1 MCSSQCTVLHAG
13 CVHSADLPS
22 AHSVDVPGSS
32 VQSQACWPGWDS
44 QPPACPGSWRSL
56 TRDENVIFFFTQEM
70 MLVFYWRIFS
80 TLTSL
85 RLWYLEKSKVS
96 VVLGWPRRAADSISC
111 CSSSSITCTTDTQTL
126 LEMKPPPLVVDPGP
140 VTPLYLQ
147 VVNHDGVVDVL
158 THQVGLEDHQ
168 TVKGNSDVNRIG
180 HISHIRPEIQ
190 LREEKTKTNKK
201 RIECVF
207 GVFSHICLLISRIKK
222 RIKCH
227 IYLHLWS
234 TLSSGLYCG
243 STSDMSS
250 RSLMRASWTSS
261 LGTMRSTWCLQK
273 ENHCGLQVFAQVKAR
288 REERSWPT
296 QVDGRFLQTNWCQ
309 NNSCPTKL
317 TLQAK
322 TWDMRHQLL
331 QISS

>member
-1 MCSSQCTVLHAG
+1 MWFFFFYTGNDACFLLEDFQHTNLVE
-13 CVHSADLPS
+13 V
-22 AHSVDVPGSS
+22 VVPGEVKGVCGSWLTEAS
-32 VQSQACWPGWDS
+32 CGLHFLLLLVQHHLHDRHTDAVGGEAPTTGCWPRSSYPSVPAGRQSWWCSRCPDS
-44 QPPACPGSWRSL
+44 SGGPWGPSDCQR
-56 TRDENVIFFFTQEM
+56 E
-70 MLVFYWRIFS
+70 
-80 TLTSL
+80 
-85 RLWYLEKSKVS
+85 LWCQQDR
-96 VVLGWPRRAADSISC
+96 P
-111 CSSSSITCTTDTQTL
+111 
-126 LEMKPPPLVVDPGP
+126 
-140 VTPLYLQ
+140 
-147 VVNHDGVVDVL
+147 
-158 THQVGLEDHQ
+158 HQ
-168 TVKGNSDVNRIG
+168 
-180 HISHIRPEIQ
+180 SHPSRNPTEG
-190 LREEKTKTNKK
+190 RKNKNKQK

-273 ENHCGLQVFAQVKAR
+273 ENHCGLQVFAQLKTR

-309 NNSCPTKL
+309 NNSYPTKL

-322 TWDMRHQLL
+322 TWDMRHQLP